1 MSSGV
6 LNYGNVYLV
15 NTEISPDQKVQKERE
30 KAVSG
35 FVEAYNTANT
45 NAPFQFKSHA
55 DYLAY
60 KRAKAK
66 QYCSTCS

>member
-1 MSSGV
+1 MSNNSV
-6 LNYGNVYLV
+6 NHVVYYAD
-15 NTEISPDQKVQKERE
+15 TQISADQQVQKERE

-35 FVEAYNTANT
+35 FVDSYNIANT
-45 NAPFQFKSHA
+45 NAPFRFKSHA